1 MRPDERP
8 LSALARA
15 SGVPPEFREPVIDPS
30 CWVAPTA
37 FVSGG
42 VVLER
47 DVSVW
52 PSAVIRGDM
61 EPILVQAGTNIQDG
75 AVLHTSPG
83 YPLVVE
89 AKVTIGHGAVVH
101 SAKRIGEGTLIG
113 MNAVVLDGADVGR
126 GCLIA
131 AGAVVT
137 PGAVIPDHSLVAGV
151 PGRVLKTEPALYDQN
166 MWNHASYLRLKDLYK
181 AGKVPVHGAPRG
193 GHDQG

>member
-1 MRPDERP
+1 M
-8 LSALARA
+8 L
-15 SGVPPEFREPVIDPS
+15 PEFRTPVVPDS
-30 CWVAPTA
+30 CWIAPTA

-42 VVLER
+42 VVLGE

-52 PSAVIRGDM
+52 PGVAIRGDM
-61 EPILVQAGTNIQDG
+61 EPIVVGDGCNIQDG

-83 YPLVVE
+83 YPLTLE
-89 AKVTIGHGAVVH
+89 PKVTVGHGAVVH
-101 SAKRIGEGTLIG
+101 SAKRVGEGTLVG

-151 PGRVLKTEPALYDQN
+151 PGKVVKTDPSLYDQN
-166 MWNHASYLRLKDLYK
+166 MWNHESYLRLKDLY
-181 AGKVPVHGAPRG
+181 ARGEVPIHGG
-193 GHDQG
+193 SSQTGDDDDTV